1 MAKITK
7 DDYIC
12 ILSGASM
19 PPCSYWCTDW
29 NYDKEEYK
37 KAKETLE
44 SKGNKNLCFED
55 IVFHILE
62 NGGTIKLYDE
72 EEETTH
78 NLTYE
83 KLEKGITEYLKS
95 GYASSQSIEDWDGVD
110 YDSAIQF
117 AIFNDIIYG

>member
-12 ILSGASM
+12 ILCGATM
-19 PPCSYWCTDW
+19 PPCTYWCTDW

-37 KAKETLE
+37 KTKESL
-44 SKGNKNLCFED
+44 GNKEHICFED
-55 IVFHILE
+55 VIFRMLE
-62 NGGTIKLYDE
+62 NGGTIELYDE
-72 EEETTH
+72 EEEITH

-83 KLEKGITEYLKS
+83 KLEKGVANYLKS
-95 GYASSQSIEDWDGVD
+95 GYASSQDIEDWDGVD
-110 YDSAIQF
+110 YDNAIQF